1 MGMKLG
7 LPCLGRNKD
16 RKNRVMRKLCG
27 PKRDKIKGELRR
39 SHNEKC
45 HDHTPGGGGGG

>member
-1 MGMKLG
+1 ML
-7 LPCLGRNKD
+7 REEN

-27 PKRDKIKGELRR
+27 PKTYKKKEELRR

-45 HDHTPGGGGGG
+45 HDHTPGSVILKRIFQK